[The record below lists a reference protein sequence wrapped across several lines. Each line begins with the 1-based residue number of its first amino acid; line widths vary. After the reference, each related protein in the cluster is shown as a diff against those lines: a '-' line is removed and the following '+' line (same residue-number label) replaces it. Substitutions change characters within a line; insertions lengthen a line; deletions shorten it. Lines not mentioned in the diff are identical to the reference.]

1 MEDFEVISA
10 ADDKKLG
17 TVVRE
22 EGDYV
27 VFEHG
32 LIRKQ
37 LHAIP
42 KTTIEVDVEGRQV
55 RTSLSKDL
63 IADSPEVEDDRL
75 DTEALARHYGAPDT
89 SEEAVMERL
98 ATRGE
103 VEGDRPG
110 GIPEESPAMLGE
122 RYSSADV
129 PEDR

>member
-1 MEDFEVISA
+1 MEDFEVISV

-42 KTTIEVDVEGRQV
+42 KTTIEVDAEGRQV
-55 RTSLSKDL
+55 TTSLSKEL
-63 IADSPEVEDDRL
+63 IEDSPQVEDDGL
-75 DTEALARHYGAPDT
+75 DTDALARHYGAPDT
-89 SEEAVMERL
+89 SVDAVKDRL
-98 ATRGE
+98 ETRGDLD
-103 VEGDRPG
+103 GDRPG
-110 GIPEESPAMLGE
+110 GIPQESPAMLGE

>member
-1 MEDFEVISA
+1 MEDFDVISV

-37 LHAIP
+37 LHAVP
-42 KTTIEVDVEGRQV
+42 KTTVEVDAERGQV
-55 RTSLSKDL
+55 RTSLSREL
-63 IADSPEVEDDRL
+63 IEDSPQVGGNGL
-75 DTEALARHYGAPDT
+75 DTEALARHYGKPDT
-89 SEEAVMERL
+89 SEDAVKDRL
-98 ATRGE
+98 TTRE
-103 VEGDRPG
+103 ELDGDRPG
-110 GIPEESPAMLGE
+110 GIPQESPAMLGE